1 MCYTTQKGVEDK
13 NMNQKEQ
20 VKKYLEYCEF
30 RKELDWNTLK
40 AYRIYMHMRIKEI
53 KKHTDTG

>member
-1 MCYTTQKGVEDK
+1 MCY
-13 NMNQKEQ
+13 KEQ

-40 AYRIYMHMRIKEI
+40 AYRIDLKQFFLYVQEDMPQKNKIEAI
-53 KKHTDTG
+53 V